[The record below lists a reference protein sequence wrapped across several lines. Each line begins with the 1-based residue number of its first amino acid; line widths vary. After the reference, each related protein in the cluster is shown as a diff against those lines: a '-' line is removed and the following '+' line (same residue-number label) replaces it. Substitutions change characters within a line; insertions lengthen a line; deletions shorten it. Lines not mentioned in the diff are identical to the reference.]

1 MKLRKKYPKGK
12 RKKRNR
18 CSVKIQYGTSWNT
31 IKKAADR
38 EKFGK

>member
-1 MKLRKKYPKGK
+1 MKLRKRYPKGK

-18 CSVKIQYGTSWNT
+18 CNVKIQYGKSMKS
-31 IKKAADR
+31 IKKEMER